1 MYHCI
6 VLLNFFARGW
16 RTKLGTILLARWC
29 KQCRNFWR
37 VGTKNYRKRKG
48 WRKVKGVSKKK
59 KREELFFLEELY
71 KLHMS
76 TWTRPMNHLLDL
88 EGFSQVLNDLLIDS

>member
-16 RTKLGTILLARWC
+16 RTKLGPILLARWC

-59 KREELFFLEELY
+59 KREEINKREGRKGGSILFHNGARAVVQET
-71 KLHMS
+71 MM
-76 TWTRPMNHLLDL
+76 P
-88 EGFSQVLNDLLIDS
+88 I